1 MVKRRTLRFLVTYP
15 SVSCTYSACMILFFG
30 SFEGKLL
37 QKCLFH
43 AGWMCKRSS
52 ELGADGKIDARN
64 KQGNRSVPRDF
75 RTEPRSLKGLINRL
89 INSLAVVTAEPAGQ
103 AGWRRS

>member
-1 MVKRRTLRFLVTYP
+1 MRYRDVPVFQLHLF
-15 SVSCTYSACMILFFG
+15 CMHDIILD

-52 ELGADGKIDARN
+52 ELGADDKIDARS
-64 KQGNRSVPRDF
+64 KQGSSVVD
-75 RTEPRSLKGLINRL
+75 TGLFQEISGRN
-89 INSLAVVTAEPAGQ
+89 PAY
-103 AGWRRS
+103 